1 MINKIGIV
9 FPGGGVNYKGM
20 GKSVYGKCAGAK
32 SVFEEASELLN
43 YDVAKKCFETDI
55 YEPDIPQETIFIVSV
70 ALYKHFQEEI
80 RVKPSFLAGHSQ
92 GEYAAL
98 VCAGVLD
105 FKDALILVKKR
116 SDLLKMSGQIWN
128 GTMMAINK
136 IDNIIIENECKK
148 SRNKGGKV
156 YIAVYNSPYQCILS
170 GVKNDLIELGENLKL
185 LNADVKLLNINTPSH
200 CPLMKETSENFRDV
214 VFNLKYRNP
223 LYPII
228 SNITGRPYNNSKEIP
243 EMLVRQLTEPVL
255 WNQTV
260 KYMFKHNIKHMI
272 DIGPNT
278 ILKNICQFV
287 DGRILAYAFDS
298 IEDFKAMKQ
307 CYNTHDLDISSLIKS
322 CLTLCVASKNNTGIN
337 NQLIAN
343 SFEKLKLL
351 NVSENQSYS
360 VNDLSEAIAL
370 TDIILTEK
378 GFTITERRC
387 LFENAIN
394 ISSLTKINSYQNS
407 IN

>member
-1 MINKIGIV
+1 
-9 FPGGGVNYKGM
+9 
-20 GKSVYGKCAGAK
+20 
-32 SVFEEASELLN
+32 
-43 YDVAKKCFETDI
+43 
-55 YEPDIPQETIFIVSV
+55 
-70 ALYKHFQEEI
+70 
-80 RVKPSFLAGHSQ
+80 
-92 GEYAAL
+92 
-98 VCAGVLD
+98 
-105 FKDALILVKKR
+105 
-116 SDLLKMSGQIWN
+116 
-128 GTMMAINK
+128 
-136 IDNIIIENECKK
+136 
-148 SRNKGGKV
+148 
-156 YIAVYNSPYQCILS
+156 
-170 GVKNDLIELGENLKL
+170 
-185 LNADVKLLNINTPSH
+185 
-200 CPLMKETSENFRDV
+200 
-214 VFNLKYRNP
+214 
-223 LYPII
+223 
-228 SNITGRPYNNSKEIP
+228 
-243 EMLVRQLTEPVL
+243 
-255 WNQTV
+255 
-260 KYMFKHNIKHMI
+260 MI